1 MRAIFFL
8 LLPCAVFGQTLTTDT
23 SYITQRDSV
32 FFQVK
37 ILGYDNGKRITEETP
52 IGSDTAAVA
61 NAIIGDAYPQFQN
74 YAAGANRVLTSY
86 LPMRQLLNGVNT
98 SLLQTTGVNYLNTMA
113 AQIGDE
119 FVGPYLMRVN
129 GVNIEA
135 EIVRLNNGALRY
147 RQGGTNFVIAI
158 LSRNWIRLIRYD
170 GSNVVTPNVGTFV
183 DFFADDRGVF
193 VSNTDGTGVIR
204 FVLRKVNVRT
214 SQLNR

>member
-1 MRAIFFL
+1 MRAILFL

-37 ILGYDNGKRITEETP
+37 ILAYDNGKRITEETP

-74 YAAGANRVLTSY
+74 YAAGANRVLTGY

-98 SLLQTTGVNYLNTMA
+98 SLLQATGVNYLNTMA

-129 GVNIEA
+129 GVNIDA

-158 LSRNWIRLIRYD
+158 LSRNWFRLIRYD
-170 GSNVVTPNVGTFV
+170 GTSTPTTDPATFV
-183 DFFADDRGVF
+183 DFFADDRGIF
-193 VSNTDGTGVIR
+193 VSNTDGRGIIR
-204 FVLRKVNVRT
+204 FTFRKVNVRT

>member
-1 MRAIFFL
+1 MRAILFI
-8 LLPCAVFGQTLTTDT
+8 LLPFAVFGQTLTTDT

-86 LPMRQLLNGVNT
+86 LPMRQLLNAAQA
-98 SLLQTTGVNYLNTMA
+98 SLTQATGVNYLNTLA
-113 AQIGDE
+113 ANIGDE
-119 FVGPYLMRVN
+119 FVGDYVMRVN
-129 GVNIEA
+129 RDLIDA
-135 EIVRLNNGALRY
+135 QIVRLPSGALRY
-147 RQGGTNFVIAI
+147 RQGGTNFVINI
-158 LSRNWIRLIRYD
+158 ISRNWIRLIRYD
-170 GSNVVTPNVGTFV
+170 GSSTVTPEPGTFV
-183 DFFADDRGVF
+183 DFFADERGVF

-204 FVLRKVNVRT
+204 FVLRKANVRT
-214 SQLNR
+214 SQMQR

>member
-1 MRAIFFL
+1 MRAILFL
-8 LLPCAVFGQTLTTDT
+8 LLPFAVFGQTLTTDT

-61 NAIIGDAYPQFQN
+61 NAIISDAYPQFQA

-98 SLLQTTGVNYLNTMA
+98 SLLETTGVNYLNTMA
-113 AQIGDE
+113 ATIGDE
-119 FVGPYLMRVN
+119 FVGAYQMRVN
-129 GVNIEA
+129 GVWVDA
-135 EIVRLNNGALRY
+135 EIVRLSNGALRY

-158 LSRNWIRLIRYD
+158 LSRNWFRLIRYD
-170 GSNVVTPNVGTFV
+170 GTSTPTTDTGTFV
-183 DFFADDRGVF
+183 DFFADDRGIF
-193 VSNTDGTGVIR
+193 VSNTDGRGIIR
-204 FVLRKVNVRT
+204 FTFRKVNVRT